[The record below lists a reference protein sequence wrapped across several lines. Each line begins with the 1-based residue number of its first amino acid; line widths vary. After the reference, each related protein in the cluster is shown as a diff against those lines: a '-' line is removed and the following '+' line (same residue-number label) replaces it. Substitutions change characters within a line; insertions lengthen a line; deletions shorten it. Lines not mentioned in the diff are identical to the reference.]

1 MEKIANKKYCNSL
14 KANAFTND
22 LDKYP
27 KKSEILESGLK
38 LLSDVDDNRL
48 VRESNIVYKT
58 DVLVS
63 GSNGVI
69 IKIRV

>member
-1 MEKIANKKYCNSL
+1 MEKIANKRYCNSL
-14 KANAFTND
+14 KTNAFTND

-63 GSNGVI
+63 GFNGVI